1 MNTLPKQK
9 PVRFGERIDAS
20 VIAQLAGCSRQHL
33 TRKCRAGKVPGA
45 YQSKGGHWRAR
56 WSQWLAEWVV
66 ENSRLPAASG
76 IVEWSANP
84 AEQLEQLRRCIRR
97 FTEVEQ
103 LKKLRSQLTRR
114 IQKLKA
120 IQDAPLPEQWWKD
133 KA

>member
-1 MNTLPKQK
+1 MNALKKQK
-9 PVRFGERIDAS
+9 TAQFGERIDAS

-33 TRKCRAGKVPGA
+33 TRLCRAGKVPGA

-56 WSQWLAEWVV
+56 WSRFLAEWL
-66 ENSRLPAASG
+66 EINSRMPGEGGVVA
-76 IVEWSANP
+76 WSEDL
-84 AEQLEQLRRCIRR
+84 AEQRQQLLGSQGRYC
-97 FTEVEQ
+97 EVES